1 MNDMMTEPMT
11 GLYALT
17 VFVAFIFFSWEEH
30 RDAETSDDT
39 DFILVAI
46 AALLWPVL
54 VAVCAAASI
63 INAWKKW
70 VNRG

>member
-1 MNDMMTEPMT
+1 MMTEPMT
-11 GLYALT
+11 GLYGLT
-17 VFVAFIFFSWEEH
+17 VFVALICFSWEER
-30 RDAETSDDT
+30 RDAETSDDA

-46 AALLWPVL
+46 AAVFWPLL
-54 VAVCAAASI
+54 VAACAAAFM

>member
-1 MNDMMTEPMT
+1 MMTEPMT

-17 VFVAFIFFSWEEH
+17 VFAAFIFFFWEER
-30 RDAETSDDT
+30 RDAETSEDA

-54 VAVCAAASI
+54 VAVCAAASM

>member
-1 MNDMMTEPMT
+1 MMTQPMT

-17 VFVAFIFFSWEEH
+17 VFAAFIFFSWEER
-30 RDAETSDDT
+30 RDAETSDDA

-46 AALLWPVL
+46 SSHVWPVL
-54 VAVCAAASI
+54 VAVCVAAYM

-70 VNRG
+70 VNRD